1 MYDHVYIYI
10 SLSPFIS
17 LSLYTYI
24 YIYNYIRIE
33 SIYISLLNPIKSPWN
48 TPAPWQLVASAGPN
62 KGAGTA
68 ARPLCQRKHPPVFV
82 QWLPWTSHG
91 FDQTM
96 RNLINHQD
104 IKGQQARGSET
115 RLQNNHTCNQIK
127 YTKHKKN
134 WKYSLKNQEFQVR
147 VEKELKLVK
156 IVGITC
162 NLCDGRRVMAIVSK
176 FRK

>member
-1 MYDHVYIYI
+1 
-10 SLSPFIS
+10 
-17 LSLYTYI
+17 
-24 YIYNYIRIE
+24 
-33 SIYISLLNPIKSPWN
+33 
-48 TPAPWQLVASAGPN
+48 
-62 KGAGTA
+62 
-68 ARPLCQRKHPPVFV
+68 
-82 QWLPWTSHG
+82 
-91 FDQTM
+91 M